1 MLIVGI
7 LSWWY
12 TVGWQQRIVKLREG
26 FNGAAD
32 YFSLDLLLRTL
43 FSPFRQISVG
53 RVDGPLGV
61 RLQALVDRILSRCIG
76 AMIRLFMII
85 VGTLSLL
92 AYLLL
97 GGIMLVVWAAIP
109 FLPVVGFL
117 LFVVDWVPWKL

>member
-26 FNGAAD
+26 FSGAAD

-53 RVDGPLGV
+53 RVDGSLGV
-61 RLQALVDRILSRCIG
+61 RLQAFIDRILSRCIG
-76 AMIRLFMII
+76 ALIRLFMIVVGSFSLLVYLLFGCVMLAAWAIVPIAPI
-85 VGTLSLL
+85 VGF
-92 AYLLL
+92 
-97 GGIMLVVWAAIP
+97 
-109 FLPVVGFL
+109 FLWIVG
-117 LFVVDWVPWKL
+117 WVPWKL